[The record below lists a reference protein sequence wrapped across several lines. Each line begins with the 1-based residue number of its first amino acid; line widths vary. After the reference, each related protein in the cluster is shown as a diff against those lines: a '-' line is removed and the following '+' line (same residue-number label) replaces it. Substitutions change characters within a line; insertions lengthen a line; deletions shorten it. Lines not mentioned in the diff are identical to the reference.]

1 MSASVLIAGPESI
14 GRLLN
19 DISNSVTE
27 AGFAV
32 TVTHQP
38 ILSLPPLM
46 LAEVQALICVVSPV
60 GRAELDALP
69 NVRALISPITGYDWI
84 DLEAAGAKDVLV
96 VNGEASE
103 NFESMAEATIMLML
117 TSLYDLHGAEKQL
130 RELQPRPKGP
140 MSARMVSGKT
150 IGIIGYGNIS
160 RAIIRRLAGWD
171 AQILVTTR
179 TPPEAVDGIRFV
191 ELDRLLEASDV
202 VIVMTSLA
210 PETRNLLD
218 AARLRRL
225 KPGCVFIN
233 TARGGL
239 VDEQELCRQV
249 ATGRISKAALDVF
262 DSEPLGADSP
272 LRQLPNT
279 ILTDHI
285 VGHTRE
291 MYDAIPRIAAVNVA
305 ETIGG
310 TPPERTRNRD
320 VVERGRAK
328 WGPVAAGAE
337 ESKASRT

>member
-1 MSASVLIAGPESI
+1 MSASVLIAGPDSI
-14 GRLLN
+14 SQLLN
-19 DISNSVTE
+19 DIAKSVTE

-38 ILSLPPLM
+38 IRSLSPDV
-46 LAEVQALICVVSPV
+46 LADVQALICVVSPV
-60 GRAELDALP
+60 GQAELDALP
-69 NVRALISPITGYDWI
+69 NVRAVISPITGYDWI
-84 DLEAAGAKDVLV
+84 DLEAARARDVLV
-96 VNGEASE
+96 ANGEASE

-117 TSLYDLHGAEKQL
+117 TSLYDLHGAERQL
-130 RELQPRPKGP
+130 RDLQPRPKGP

-160 RAIIRRLAGWD
+160 RAIIRRLVGWD
-171 AQILVTTR
+171 AQIVVTTR
-179 TPPEAVDGIRFV
+179 TPPENVDGIRFI
-191 ELDRLLEASDV
+191 ELDQLLEASDV
-202 VIVMTSLA
+202 IIVMTSLA

-218 AARLRRL
+218 AERLRKL

-239 VDEQELCRQV
+239 VDEKELCRQV
-249 ATGRISKAALDVF
+249 AAGRIAKAALDVF
-262 DSEPLGADSP
+262 DEEPLGADSP

-291 MYDAIPRIAAVNVA
+291 MYDAIPRIAATNVA
-305 ETIGG
+305 EVIGG

-320 VVERGRAK
+320 VIERWRAR
-328 WGPVAAGAE
+328 WTPVAVGAG

>member
-14 GRLLN
+14 VRLLN
-19 DISNSVTE
+19 DIAQSVSE
-27 AGFAV
+27 AGFDT

-38 ILSLPPLM
+38 IVSLSPQL
-46 LAEVQALICVVSPV
+46 LAGVQALICVVSPV

-69 NVRALISPITGYDWI
+69 NVRAVISPITGYDWI
-84 DLEAAGAKDVLV
+84 DLEAARAKDVLV
-96 VNGEASE
+96 ANGEASE

-117 TSLYDLHGAEKQL
+117 TSLYDLHGAERQL
-130 RELQPRPKGP
+130 RDLQPRPKGP
-140 MSARMVSGKT
+140 MSARMVRGKT

-171 AQILVTTR
+171 AQIVVTTR
-179 TPPEAVDGIRFV
+179 TPPETVDGLRFV
-191 ELDRLLEASDV
+191 ELDQLLEISDV

-210 PETRNLLD
+210 PETRGLLG
-218 AARLRRL
+218 AERLRRL

-239 VDEQELCRQV
+239 VDEEELYRQV
-249 ATGRISKAALDVF
+249 AAGRIAKAALDVF
-262 DSEPLGADSP
+262 DEEPLGAESP

-291 MYDAIPRIAAVNVA
+291 MYDAIPRIAAANVA
-305 ETIGG
+305 AALGG
-310 TPPERTRNRD
+310 APPERTRNRD
-320 VVERGRAK
+320 VIERWRAK
-328 WGPVAAGAE
+328 WDPATAEGGA
-337 ESKASRT
+337 SKASRI